1 MMPFAINAWTLDHCT
16 ETRRDLCTCGQ
27 ERTKVSHNRDGL
39 LKTHSAHP
47 LAKVLDELFQISDC
61 ERGQP
66 VWVVWKLQPLEKF
79 GGNLALPPNRRGSV
93 SPDLIQMLHERIHV
107 NVGRIRRQC
116 RRW

>member
-1 MMPFAINAWTLDHCT
+1 LAINAGPFDHSIESST
-16 ETRRDLCTCGQ
+16 DFSTRGQ
-27 ERTKVSHNRDGL
+27 EPTKVSHDGDGL

-93 SPDLIQMLHERIHV
+93 SPDLIQMLHESIHV
-107 NVGRIRRQC
+107 NVGRKRRQC